1 MIEKILHR
9 LASAGPDGIKKAE
22 LKRKF
27 GARCDA
33 ILQNLL
39 DKGDIFVEKKGN
51 AYFVWTKD
59 NYVAHLSKNDPKVKL
74 VLNMVKGINH
84 VDKAHGH
91 IHNPGQPTANMSLQ
105 NFAASNPA
113 FKIEFDK
120 CLSESP
126 TSIGWTPFSQ
136 IRKKICE
143 SQKLS
148 PEKFYTLAAD
158 LVERHRENYEISSG
172 GGEGIV
178 MRGLIHGFVRNV

>member
-9 LASAGPDGIKKAE
+9 IASAGLDGIKKAE

-74 VLNMVKGINH
+74 VLNLVKGINH
-84 VDKAHGH
+84 VDKARGH
-91 IHNPGQPTANMSLQ
+91 IRNPGQPTANMSLQ

-148 PEKFYTLAAD
+148 PERFYTLIAD
-158 LVERHRENYEISSG
+158 LVERHRENYELSSG
-172 GGEGIV
+172 GDEGIV

>member
-1 MIEKILHR
+1 MEKILQR
-9 LASAGPDGIKKAE
+9 ITSAGLDGIKKAE

-59 NYVAHLSKNDPKVKL
+59 NYVSHLSKNDPKVKL

-84 VDKAHGH
+84 VKANEH
-91 IHNPGQPTANMSLQ
+91 INNLGQPIANRSLQ
-105 NFAASNPA
+105 NFVANPT

-126 TSIGWTPFSQ
+126 TSIGWTPFPQ

-148 PEKFYTLAAD
+148 TERFYMLVAD
-158 LVERHRENYEISSG
+158 LVERHRENYELSSG
-172 GGEGIV
+172 GNEGIV

>member
-1 MIEKILHR
+1 MIEKTLHR
-9 LASAGPDGIKKAE
+9 ITSAGPDGIKKAE

-33 ILQNLL
+33 ILQSLL

-59 NYVAHLSKNDPKVKL
+59 NYVSHLSKNDPKVKL
-74 VLNMVKGINH
+74 VLNLVKGINH

-91 IHNPGQPTANMSLQ
+91 IHNPGQPTANTLLQ
-105 NFAASNPA
+105 NFAASNPT

-158 LVERHRENYEISSG
+158 LVERHRENYELSSG
-172 GGEGIV
+172 GDEGIV

>member
-1 MIEKILHR
+1 MVEKILHR
-9 LASAGPDGIKKAE
+9 IASAGLDGIKKAE

-27 GARCDA
+27 GARCDT

-39 DKGDIFVEKKGN
+39 DKGDIFVEKKSN

-59 NYVAHLSKNDPKVKL
+59 NYVSHLSKNDPKVKL

-84 VDKAHGH
+84 VNKANEH
-91 IHNPGQPTANMSLQ
+91 IDNLGQPITNTSLQ
-105 NFAASNPA
+105 NFTASNPT

-148 PEKFYTLAAD
+148 PERFYTLIAD
-158 LVERHRENYEISSG
+158 LVERHRENYELSSG
-172 GGEGIV
+172 GDEGIV

>member
-9 LASAGPDGIKKAE
+9 ITSAGPGGIKKAE
-22 LKRKF
+22 LKKKF
-27 GARCDA
+27 GATCDA

-59 NYVAHLSKNDPKVKL
+59 NYVSYLSKNDPKVKL
-74 VLNMVKGINH
+74 VLNTVNGTKHI
-84 VDKAHGH
+84 DKTNEHT
-91 IHNPGQPTANMSLQ
+91 NNLGQPIANTSLQ
-105 NFAASNPA
+105 NFAASNPT

-136 IRKKICE
+136 VRKKICE

-148 PEKFYTLAAD
+148 PERFYVLVAE
-158 LVERHRENYEISSG
+158 LVERHKENYELSSG
-172 GGEGIV
+172 GEEGIV